1 MPSLTL
7 RRAPLRA
14 APALVALLVAVLGAP
29 LVRHA
34 SAQLPGIPTAP
45 GAFVGPG
52 IGVAANAGAERAS
65 GIGGESERRW
75 SYGLAGA
82 YAPTSARWQ
91 VAGGAA
97 AQQWGEGYK
106 SPGLAFG
113 GRATVPVWR
122 RARLG
127 ASAFAGVGVA
137 RASFEDAGQP
147 GDEDDA
153 ASLRQIPVGVA
164 VGLRGALG
172 TRAWSLSV
180 SPQLVFYQFSVGDES
195 LDASRLRVGVLG
207 EVALTSRIGIG
218 VAFEDGARASRD
230 EPGPRGSTLGLGLS
244 LALGAR

>member
-1 MPSLTL
+1 MSSLTL
-7 RRAPLRA
+7 RRSLPRA
-14 APALVALLVAVLGAP
+14 APALVALIAAP
-29 LVRHA
+29 LVRRA
-34 SAQLPGIPTAP
+34 AAQLPGIPTAP

-52 IGVAANAGAERAS
+52 IGVAANLGAERTS

-82 YAPTSARWQ
+82 YAPASARWQ

-122 RARLG
+122 RGRLG
-127 ASAFAGVGVA
+127 ASAFAGIGFA
-137 RASFEDAGQP
+137 RASFEDEGEP
-147 GDEDDA
+147 GDQDDA
-153 ASLRQIPVGVA
+153 ASLRQIPIGA
-164 VGLRGALG
+164 SVGLRGALG

-180 SPQLVFYQFSVGDES
+180 SPQFVLYQFAVGDES

-230 EPGPRGSTLGLGLS
+230 EPGPRGSTIGLGVS

>member
-1 MPSLTL
+1 MSSLTL
-7 RRAPLRA
+7 RRGLLCA
-14 APALVALLVAVLGAP
+14 APALVALTGAP
-29 LVRHA
+29 LARDA
-34 SAQLPGIPTAP
+34 DAQLPGIPSAP
-45 GAFVGPG
+45 GAFVHPG
-52 IGVAANAGAERAS
+52 IGVAANAGVEQVS
-65 GIGGESERRW
+65 GIDGESDRRL

-82 YAPTSARWQ
+82 YAPASARWH
-91 VAGGAA
+91 VAAGAA

-127 ASAFAGVGVA
+127 ASAFAGIGFA
-137 RASFEDAGQP
+137 RASFENEGEP

-153 ASLRQIPVGVA
+153 ASLRQIPVGAA

-180 SPQLVFYQFSVGDES
+180 APQLVFYQFSVGDAS
-195 LDASRLRVGVLG
+195 IDASRLRVGLLA
-207 EVALTSRIGIG
+207 EVALTPRLGIG
-218 VAFEDGARASRD
+218 VAFEDGARASND
-230 EPGPRGSTLGLGLS
+230 EPGPRGSTIGLGLS